1 MDLIKIIGI
10 LISGYL
16 LGSIPWGYLI
26 VHFSEG
32 RDIRNIE
39 SGRIGGTN
47 TMRVTGFWMGFITTI
62 LDIAKSA
69 CSVWIARAIFPEMSW
84 IHIAVPILAIFGH
97 NNSVFLLRK
106 DPQGKLEIGGGAGG
120 ATLVGG
126 SIGLWWPSAALL
138 IPLGLLIVFGVG
150 YASVATI
157 SLPIISSL
165 IFVILGLLRK
175 APWEYA
181 LLGIFAEVLIVWA
194 LRPNIKRLLAGEER
208 LVGWRAR
215 NKEQN

>member
-1 MDLIKIIGI
+1 MDFVKIIGV

-26 VHFSEG
+26 VQLKEG
-32 RDIRNIE
+32 RDIRNVA

-47 TMRVTGFWMGFITTI
+47 TMRATGFWMGFITSL
-62 LDIAKSA
+62 LDILKSA
-69 CSVWIARAIFPEMSW
+69 CSVWIARAIFPEISW
-84 IHIAVPILAIFGH
+84 LHIAAPILAIFGH
-97 NNSVFLLRK
+97 NHSIFLLRK
-106 DPQGKLEIGGGAGG
+106 DPQGRLEIGGGAGG

-126 SIGLWWPSAALL
+126 SIGLWWPSAFYL

-150 YASVATI
+150 YASVATL

-165 IFVILGLLRK
+165 IFVILAYLGKL
-175 APWEYA
+175 PWEYA
-181 LLGIFAEVLIVWA
+181 LLGVFAEILIVWA

-215 NKEQN
+215 KKD

>member
-1 MDLIKIIGI
+1 MDIVKIFGV

-26 VHFSEG
+26 VQLKEG
-32 RDIRNIE
+32 RDIRNVA

-47 TMRVTGFWMGFITTI
+47 TMRATGFWMGFITSL
-62 LDIAKSA
+62 LDILKSA
-69 CSVWIARAIFPEMSW
+69 CSVWIARAIFPEISW
-84 IHIAVPILAIFGH
+84 LHIAAPILAIFGH
-97 NNSVFLLRK
+97 NHSIFLLRK

-126 SIGLWWPSAALL
+126 SIGLWWPSAFYL

-150 YASVATI
+150 YASVATL

-165 IFVILGLLRK
+165 IFVILAYLGKL
-175 APWEYA
+175 PWEYA
-181 LLGIFAEVLIVWA
+181 LLGVFAEILIVWA

-215 NKEQN
+215 KKD

>member
-1 MDLIKIIGI
+1 MDLTKIIGV

-26 VHFSEG
+26 VQLTAG
-32 RDIRNIE
+32 RDIRNVE

-47 TMRVTGFWMGFITTI
+47 TMRATGFWMGFITSL
-62 LDIAKSA
+62 LDILKSA
-69 CSVWIARAIFPEMSW
+69 CSVWIARAIFPGIPW
-84 IHIAVPILAIFGH
+84 LHIAAPVLAIFGH
-97 NNSVFLLRK
+97 NHSIFLLRK

-126 SIGLWWPSAALL
+126 SIGLWWPSAFYL

-165 IFVILGLLRK
+165 IFVILAYLGK
-175 APWEYA
+175 SPWEYA
-181 LLGIFAEVLIVWA
+181 LLGIFAEILIVWA

-215 NKEQN
+215 KKD

>member
-1 MDLIKIIGI
+1 MDLTKIIGV

-26 VHFSEG
+26 VQLTEG
-32 RDIRNIE
+32 RDIRNVE

-47 TMRVTGFWMGFITTI
+47 TMRATGFWMGFITSL
-62 LDIAKSA
+62 LDILKSA
-69 CSVWIARAIFPEMSW
+69 CSVWIARAIFPEISW
-84 IHIAVPILAIFGH
+84 LHIAAPILAVFGH
-97 NNSVFLLRK
+97 NHSIFLLRK

-126 SIGLWWPSAALL
+126 SIGLWWPSAFYL
-138 IPLGLLIVFGVG
+138 IPLGFLIVFGVG
-150 YASVATI
+150 YASVATM

-165 IFVILGLLRK
+165 IFVILAYLGK
-175 APWEYA
+175 SPWEYA
-181 LLGIFAEVLIVWA
+181 LLGIFAEILIVWA

-215 NKEQN
+215 KKD